1 MGSPTTQGGNFCIF
15 KKIPPETFAALRRQ
29 NGAFPLKITV
39 LAGGFSPERDVSL
52 LSGSLIANSLCHSGH
67 RVALIDVFF
76 PYEGVLTDD
85 AFTTD
90 GNFCYNI
97 PKTPPD
103 LDALRRQVPGSA
115 LIGEGVLKLCAISD
129 VVFLALH
136 GGMGEDGRLQAILSS
151 MGIPYTGSD
160 FSACLAAMDKSVS
173 KLLFRAAGVP
183 TADFTVTRT
192 GEIPHAVSYP
202 CVVKPCS
209 CGSSVGVSIVD
220 NEASLKEALAL
231 AKKYETKILIEDL
244 VVGRE
249 FSVGILDGK
258 ALPAIEIRPKD
269 GFYDY
274 ERKYQSGMT
283 EEICPAELSEAD
295 AKRLAD
301 TALKAH
307 RALGLGSYSRIDFI
321 REERTGRFVCL
332 EANTL
337 PGMTP
342 MSLLPQEAAAAGI
355 GYDELCLTIA
365 HSALKAE

>member
-1 MGSPTTQGGNFCIF
+1 M
-15 KKIPPETFAALRRQ
+15 
-29 NGAFPLKITV
+29 KITV
-39 LAGGFSPERDVSL
+39 LAGGYSPERDVSL

-67 RVALIDVFF
+67 SVALVDVFF
-76 PYEGVLTDD
+76 PYEGVLTDE

-90 GNFCYNI
+90 GNFYYTI
-97 PKTPPD
+97 PKNPPD
-103 LDALRRQVPGSA
+103 LEALRQQVPGTA
-115 LIGEGVLKLCAISD
+115 LIGNGVLDLCAISD

-160 FSACLAAMDKSVS
+160 FSSCLAAMDKSVS

-183 TADFTVTRT
+183 TADSVLVRK
-192 GEIPHAVSYP
+192 GEISRAVSYP

-209 CGSSVGVSIVD
+209 CGSSVGVSIVH
-220 NEASLKEALAL
+220 NEKELQTALAV
-231 AKKYETKILIEDL
+231 AKQYETKILIEDL
-244 VVGRE
+244 IVGRE
-249 FSVGILDGK
+249 FSVGILNGR

-283 EEICPAELSEAD
+283 EEICPAELSEKD
-295 AKRLAD
+295 AALLAQ

-321 REERTGRFVCL
+321 REEATGRFVCL

-355 GYDELCLTIA
+355 GYDELCLIIA
-365 HSALKAE
+365 NTAMNADTH

>member
-1 MGSPTTQGGNFCIF
+1 M
-15 KKIPPETFAALRRQ
+15 
-29 NGAFPLKITV
+29 KITV
-39 LAGGFSPERDVSL
+39 LAGGYSPERDVSL

-67 RVALIDVFF
+67 QVALVDVFY
-76 PYEGVLTDD
+76 PYEGVLNDE
-85 AFTTD
+85 AFTSD
-90 GNFCYNI
+90 GNFYYTI

-103 LDALRRQVPGSA
+103 LDELRKQVPGTA
-115 LIGEGVLKLCAISD
+115 LIGDGVLALCAISD

-160 FSACLAAMDKSVS
+160 FSSCLAAMDKSVS

-183 TADFTVTRT
+183 TADFTVAKT
-192 GEIPHAVSYP
+192 GEIPRAVSYP

-209 CGSSVGVSIVD
+209 CGSSVGVSIVQ
-220 NEASLKEALAL
+220 NEEELRRALSLAQ
-231 AKKYETKILIEDL
+231 KYESKILIEDL
-244 VVGRE
+244 IVGRE
-249 FSVGILDGK
+249 FSVGILNGK

-283 EEICPAELSEAD
+283 EEICPAELSAQD
-295 AKRLAD
+295 AKRLAE

-321 REERTGRFVCL
+321 REEKTGRFICL

-365 HSALKAE
+365 MSAKSTAVSS

>member
-1 MGSPTTQGGNFCIF
+1 M
-15 KKIPPETFAALRRQ
+15 
-29 NGAFPLKITV
+29 KITV
-39 LAGGFSPERDVSL
+39 LAGGYSPERDVSL

-67 RVALIDVFF
+67 SVALVDVFF
-76 PYEGVLTDD
+76 PYEGVLTDE
-85 AFTTD
+85 AFTSD
-90 GNFCYNI
+90 GNFCYTI
-97 PKTPPD
+97 PKDPPD
-103 LDALRRQVPGSA
+103 LDELRRQVSGTA
-115 LIGEGVLKLCAISD
+115 LIGDRVLELCAISD
-129 VVFLALH
+129 AVFLALH

-173 KLLFRAAGVP
+173 KLLFRASGVP
-183 TADFTVTRT
+183 TADFTVIRS
-192 GEIPHAVSYP
+192 GETPRALSYP

-209 CGSSVGVSIVD
+209 CGSSVGVSIVR
-220 NEASLKEALAL
+220 NEQELSEALRL

-244 VVGRE
+244 IVGRE
-249 FSVGILDGK
+249 FSVGILNGR

-283 EEICPAELSEAD
+283 EEICPASLSATD
-295 AKRLAD
+295 AARLAE

-321 REERTGRFVCL
+321 REETTGTFICL

-355 GYDELCLTIA
+355 SYDELCLTIA
-365 HSALKAE
+365 TSAKSKAVSS